1 MGKPPRNV
9 LGKTGELKI
18 SIRILIIEDDADISA
33 NLFDYLAARGHN
45 VDAAPNGLVGL
56 HLATSQNF
64 DVIVL
69 DLGLPGIDGLTLTQR
84 LRRDA
89 HSAVPI
95 LMLTARDTLEDKLS
109 GFDAG
114 ADDYLVKPF
123 ALQEVEARLLAL
135 VKRAQGKVVN
145 SRLHLGKLEYDPG
158 SGTAFWNGSPLALA
172 PKAMQ
177 LLVHLLG
184 QPGRLFSRAELETL
198 VWGEPQETS
207 DVLRTQLSQLR
218 RALTLTDG
226 RCPLVTVH
234 GRGYKLIDPD
244 A

>member
-1 MGKPPRNV
+1 MK
-9 LGKTGELKI
+9 
-18 SIRILIIEDDADISA
+18 ILIVEDDADISA
-33 NLFDYLAARGHN
+33 NLYDYLAARGHS

-56 HLATSQNF
+56 HLATSQTF
-64 DVIVL
+64 DAIVL

-89 HSAVPI
+89 QLATPI
-95 LMLTARDTLEDKLS
+95 LMLTARDTLEDKLV

-123 ALQEVEARLLAL
+123 ALREVEARLLAL
-135 VKRAQGKVVN
+135 VKRAQGRVVN
-145 SRLHLGKLEYDPG
+145 SRLRLGQLEYDPD
-158 SGTAFWNGSPLALA
+158 SGTLTWCETALALP
-172 PKAMQ
+172 PKALQ
-177 LLVHLLG
+177 LLLAMLS

-198 VWGEPQETS
+198 VWGEEQETS
-207 DVLRTQLSQLR
+207 DALRTQLSQLR
-218 RALTLTDG
+218 RALTLADG

-234 GRGYKLIDPD
+234 GRGYKLVDPD